1 MRVQRV
7 IETLLQS
14 EEARSIPPLDAQLL
28 LAHVLGVSRTHLL
41 TWPLQVVSEEQ
52 IERFQAL
59 VVRRAQGEP
68 CAYLVGTKEFWS
80 LPLIVNANVLIPRPE
95 TECLVEALL
104 TRFPAE
110 DSYTYRVLDLGTGS
124 GAIALALALER
135 PHWQIIALDRS
146 EAALAVAKQN
156 AQALSLDNI
165 CFLASDW
172 FSALRSERYAVD
184 IIVSNPPYIEKGD
197 IHLQQD
203 GLCYEP
209 QTALVAGRDGLKDLH
224 QIICSAPAFLKP
236 GGCLALEH
244 GTTQGLAVRLLMKKQ
259 GFTREITL
267 KDLGGLD
274 RLSLAYT

>member
-1 MRVQRV
+1 M
-7 IETLLQS
+7 IERLLQS
-14 EEARSIPPLDAQLL
+14 DLARSIASLDAELL

-41 TWPLQVVSEEQ
+41 TWPLQVVSEAQ
-52 IERFQAL
+52 IQAFQAL
-59 VVRRAQGEP
+59 LARRAQGEP

-80 LPLIVNANVLIPRPE
+80 LPLMVNAHVLIPRPE

-110 DSYTYRVLDLGTGS
+110 DSYAYQVLDLGTGS
-124 GAIALALALER
+124 GAIALALATER

-146 EAALAVAKQN
+146 EAALSVAKQN
-156 AQALSLDNI
+156 AQALSLENI
-165 CFLASDW
+165 QWIASDW
-172 FSALRSERYAVD
+172 FSALRSERCAVD
-184 IIVSNPPYIEKGD
+184 IIVSNPPYVEEGD

-209 QTALVAGRDGLKDLH
+209 QAALVAGRDGLKDLH
-224 QIICSAPAFLKP
+224 QIICIAPAFLKP
-236 GGCLALEH
+236 GGCLVLEH

>member
-1 MRVQRV
+1 MN
-7 IETLLQS
+7 IETLLHR
-14 EEARSIPPLDAQLL
+14 ELARSIAALDAQLL

-41 TWPLQVVSEEQ
+41 TWPLEAVSEGH
-52 IERFQAL
+52 IQAFESL
-59 VVRRAQGEP
+59 LRRRVQGEP
-68 CAYLVGTKEFWS
+68 FAYLVGTKEFWS
-80 LPLIVNANVLIPRPE
+80 LPLMVNDDVLIPRPE

-110 DSYTYRVLDLGTGS
+110 DAHAYQVLDLGTGS
-124 GAIALALALER
+124 GAIALALACER
-135 PHWQIIALDRS
+135 PHWQIIGLDRS

-156 AQALSLDNI
+156 AQILSLDNI
-165 CFLASDW
+165 QWIASDW
-172 FSALRSERYAVD
+172 FAALRSERCAVD
-184 IIVSNPPYIEKGD
+184 IIVSNPPYIEEGD
-197 IHLQQD
+197 VHLRQE

-209 QTALVAGRDGLKDLH
+209 QEALVAGRDGLSDLH
-224 QIICSAPAFLKP
+224 QIICVAPAFLKA

-244 GTTQGLAVRLLMKKQ
+244 GATQGSAVRLLMKKQ